1 MELLLIGL
9 ALFGILSV
17 FALVGWLASIVLQ
30 IGVVVHKAGEQ
41 PYQDTSTYSL
51 AQGREPDDPRTEA

>member
-9 ALFGILSV
+9 ILFGLLFV
-17 FALVGWLASIVLQ
+17 LALVGWLASIVLQ
-30 IGVVVHKAGEQ
+30 VGVVVQKATER

-51 AQGREPDDPRTEA
+51 AQGREPDEPREAA

>member
-9 ALFGILSV
+9 ALFGILAV
-17 FALVGWLASIVLQ
+17 LALVGWLASIVLQ
-30 IGVVVHKAGEQ
+30 VGVVVQKAAEP

-51 AQGREPDDPRTEA
+51 AQGREPDESRGEA